1 MESVLSSTQ
10 QGEKEN
16 QNDNTLEL
24 RYDKGPGQGR
34 QNFIRN
40 NEFSLDRGLFFIWGK
55 ENSLLYRG
63 HRYIEVPR
71 QRVAFTDDKI
81 ELPH

>member
-1 MESVLSSTQ
+1 MT
-10 QGEKEN
+10 K
-16 QNDNTLEL
+16 D
-24 RYDKGPGQGR
+24 QGR
-34 QNFIRN
+34 QNFIRY

-63 HRYIEVPR
+63 HRHMEVRYIEVPR

-81 ELPH
+81 KLPH

>member
-1 MESVLSSTQ
+1 MIILWNFDTTK
-10 QGEKEN
+10 G
-16 QNDNTLEL
+16 L
-24 RYDKGPGQGR
+24 DKAGK
-34 QNFIRN
+34 NFIRN
-40 NEFSLDRGLFFIWGK
+40 NEFSLDRGVFFIWGK
-55 ENSLLYRG
+55 ENSLLYRE